1 MMLKLPRLTMNG
13 KPYYMVEAIDID
25 KFDLSDFE
33 KNGIVEMN
41 FDGVDFK
48 LVPIYTSIEEMTLE
62 EKEQEVNLLLARLE
76 TERKVR
82 EDLEKEKK
90 KLERENRKL
99 ESSISSSSSYGGCG
113 SSSSYGGCG
122 SSSSYDGGCGCT
134 RSYRG
139 GC

>member
-13 KPYYMVEAIDID
+13 KPYYMVEAADID

-90 KLERENRKL
+90 KLERKNRKL
-99 ESSISSSSSYGGCG
+99 ESSIS

>member
-13 KPYYMVEAIDID
+13 KPYYMVEAADID

-48 LVPIYTSIEEMTLE
+48 LVPIYASIEEMTLE

-90 KLERENRKL
+90 KLERKNRKL
-99 ESSISSSSSYGGCG
+99 ESSISSSSSYGG
-113 SSSSYGGCG
+113 YG